1 MSEEPQRARAKC
13 KKQDKQMR
21 RNFMRLT
28 FGALLFALSFSAHA
42 QQQANKLPRL
52 GYLTNDSPSTD
63 LPRRAAFRQGL
74 RDLGYIE
81 GQNIAVE
88 YRVGDGQIEKLSEMM
103 DELLRLKVDVI
114 FVFTTS
120 AVQVAKKATKEIPIV
135 MGASGDPV
143 ALGFVD
149 SIARPGG
156 NITGLSTTTGPEIFG
171 KQLELLKESVPKVNR
186 VAALSNPVNVAN
198 VLQLK
203 ETKTAA
209 QALGLT
215 LLTFEVKSTTDIANA
230 FAAMKKERAGAL
242 TVLSDPML
250 ISQRIQI
257 AELAVKNR
265 LPAIYGVPEH
275 AEAGG
280 LLVYAASRLIIFRRA
295 TTYVDKILKG
305 AKPADLPIEQPIKF
319 DFIINLKA
327 AKQIG
332 LTIPPD
338 MLARADRVIK

>member
-1 MSEEPQRARAKC
+1 
-13 KKQDKQMR
+13 
-21 RNFMRLT
+21 
-28 FGALLFALSFSAHA
+28 
-42 QQQANKLPRL
+42 
-52 GYLTNDSPSTD
+52 
-63 LPRRAAFRQGL
+63 
-74 RDLGYIE
+74 
-81 GQNIAVE
+81 
-88 YRVGDGQIEKLSEMM
+88 
-103 DELLRLKVDVI
+103 
-114 FVFTTS
+114 
-120 AVQVAKKATKEIPIV
+120 

-250 ISQRIQI
+250 ISQRSMPI
-257 AELAVKNR
+257 AVKS
-265 LPAIYGVPEH
+265 PARDLWLPEH

-280 LLVYAASRLIIFRRA
+280 LLYTPPAVCHISEGGHLCRQDTKRP
-295 TTYVDKILKG
+295 
-305 AKPADLPIEQPIKF
+305 KPADLPVEQPIKF
-319 DFIINLKA
+319 DL
-327 AKQIG
+327 
-332 LTIPPD
+332 
-338 MLARADRVIK
+338 